1 MRWLSLV
8 LALVVFFVSV
18 FVSGFASRPAFAAGA
33 LTVDGRFFRD
43 SSGGVVLLRGADV
56 GGNSKVPPFKAIG
69 PLTQLDPLA
78 TWGMNVVRLLF
89 TWEAYEGQQ
98 GVYDDA
104 GYLAYYIGLVHGA
117 GQRGIYVIV
126 DFHQDAFSRYSLQG
140 CGEGFP
146 QWALP
151 STVTP
156 AVPDNGADCAD
167 WGTRQVGD
175 PDITTTWNAFYAA
188 GSPARAAYLTMIA
201 RVATALAGESA
212 VIGYD
217 LLNEP
222 LGDEQT
228 QIAPL
233 YADAVAA
240 IRAVD
245 SKAIAFVSP
254 NGITSAGTATKLPQ
268 PTFGNFA
275 YAPHFYDPI
284 VQVTKSWND
293 SDESIGFGNMISVS
307 TAWNVPLF
315 LGEFGAPPDVDGLDG
330 YMGAIHTQLNS
341 ALASGTQWAYTPG
354 WTPTAKD
361 GWNAEDFSIVD
372 DSGAIR
378 ANFRPR
384 PFPRRVGGTPT
395 LLSVSNETL
404 PKQNALQLTW
414 DNDPA
419 AGVTELYLPAAYF
432 GGKVSVDG
440 DGDVKCKRDGDL
452 AQCTAASKGTKSVR
466 AAYPSSRCGL
476 TGAEAL
482 AFLALVRRRR
492 RQRSRMR

>member
-1 MRWLSLV
+1 MRWLGFV
-8 LALVVFFVSV
+8 LVVV
-18 FVSGFASRPAFAAGA
+18 FVMSSRPAFASGA

-43 SSGGVVLLRGADV
+43 ASGGAVLLRGADV
-56 GGNSKVPPFKAIG
+56 AGNSKVPPFKGIG
-69 PLTQLDPLA
+69 PLTQLDPLQ

-104 GYLAYYIGLVHGA
+104 GYLAYYIGLVHAA
-117 GQRGIYVIV
+117 GQRGIFVVV
-126 DFHQDAFSRYSLQG
+126 DFHQDAFSRYALQG

-146 QWALP
+146 EWTLP

-175 PDITTTWNAFYAA
+175 ADIKTLWSSFFGTSD
-188 GSPARAAYLTMIA
+188 SPSPTRAAYLTMIA
-201 RVATALAGESA
+201 RVATALAGEPA

-222 LGDEQT
+222 LGDEVT
-228 QIAPL
+228 QLGPL
-233 YADAVAA
+233 YTDAVAA

-245 SKAIAFVSP
+245 PEAIAFVSP
-254 NGITSAGTATKLPQ
+254 NGITSAGTATKLTQ
-268 PTFGNFA
+268 PTFTNFA

-284 VQVTKSWND
+284 VQGTKAWND
-293 SDESIGFGNMISVS
+293 SDETIGFSNMLATVA
-307 TAWNVPLF
+307 AWNVPLF

-330 YMGAIHTQLNS
+330 YMGAIHAQLNG

-361 GWNAEDFSIVD
+361 GWNTEDFSIVD
-372 DSGAIR
+372 DTGATR

-384 PFPRRVGGTPT
+384 PFPRRVAGTPT
-395 LLSVSNETL
+395 LIQVTQETD
-404 PKQNALQLTW
+404 PKKNTLQLTW
-414 DNDPA
+414 DNLPA
-419 AGVTELYLPAAYF
+419 AGATELFLPAAYF
-432 GGKVSVDG
+432 GGNVSVDG
-440 DGDVKCKRDGDL
+440 DGDVKCKRSGDIFS
-452 AQCTAASKGTKSVR
+452 CTAKSSGSKSLRAS
-466 AAYPSSRCGL
+466 YPSPRCGM

-482 AFLALVRRRR
+482 AFLGLLRLHRRRR
-492 RQRSRMR
+492 RRRV